1 MLPVELDRAAAKVAE
16 VVESERHANR
26 PILRGMARQ
35 EINKISEKKDREIES
50 LKAQLKQLKA
60 KPSKKGNNN
69 DTSKNFWNGGGLAQK
84 NRAKN
89 QSRAGTDG
97 YKPASGKGSGKKP
110 KGASKNKPAWKK
122 ASFKSGKCS

>member
-1 MLPVELDRAAAKVAE
+1 MELDRAAAKV
-16 VVESERHANR
+16 VEAVDSERQADR
-26 PILRGMARQ
+26 PLLRGMVCQ
-35 EINKISEKKDREIES
+35 EINKVSEKKDKEIES
-50 LKAQLKQLKA
+50 LKAHLKQLKA

-69 DTSKNFWNGGGLAQK
+69 NTSKNFWNGGGLAQK

-110 KGASKNKPAWKK
+110 KGASKNEPAGKK
-122 ASFKSGKCS
+122 ASSKSGKRN